1 MTPSREAATDE
12 SSTEDDAASQT
23 TEDDPQIPESQLHAV
38 AAAVAAATTPPTQ
51 PPHPH
56 PHPSLPA
63 AAPPPPPSLV
73 PAPSTNP
80 PQARARPRYELKH
93 TLSGHTMS
101 ISSVKFSPDG
111 ALLASCGNVPLPVSH
126 AIAYAPPLGK
136 AADNVAKIWS
146 PFSGELIRNLNGHT
160 KGLSDIAWSPDG
172 ASLATASDDH
182 TIRIWDVDSVC
193 TILRHAMKSDSVLN
207 CRRGRA

>member
-1 MTPSREAATDE
+1 MTPSREAATDD

-23 TEDDPQIPESQLHAV
+23 TEDDPQIPESHQHAD
-38 AAAVAAATTPPTQ
+38 AQPPTQ
-51 PPHPH
+51 QPHP
-56 PHPSLPA
+56 PPPL
-63 AAPPPPPSLV
+63 AAPPPPPPPLTAT
-73 PAPSTNP
+73 PNNP
-80 PQARARPRYELKH
+80 PMNAHARVRPRYELKH

-111 ALLASCGNVPLPVSH
+111 TLLASCGNTSFACGGHHKLFTDAHVSS
-126 AIAYAPPLGK
+126 LLE

-160 KGLSDIAWSPDG
+160 KGLSDIAWSPN
-172 ASLATASDDH
+172 SVYLATASDDH

-193 TILRHAMKSDSVLN
+193 TILRKIHENVSVLN
-207 CRRGRA
+207 PRLCCGRA